1 MGEIIFHVC
10 LLVFFAGF
18 YIHSFS
24 FEVPPGI
31 QVVIHPGTW
40 PRFIFGIGII
50 LILFSLIK
58 TIHTMRK
65 KKMAGE
71 TEEKTGKILTPSA
84 IGPIGIGVFVLIT
97 IAVLYRVGFI
107 VSSFFLVLA
116 SMYWIKR
123 EKGHHLLVIGL
134 SAGTVLLFVLV
145 FGTFLN
151 ISFPRGYGIF
161 REFSYLFY

>member
-10 LLVFFAGF
+10 LLVFFTGF

-24 FEVPPGI
+24 FEVPLGI
-31 QVVIHPGTW
+31 QVVMHPGTW
-40 PRFIFGIGII
+40 PRIIFGIGII
-50 LILFSLIK
+50 LILYSLIK
-58 TIHTMRK
+58 TLLSMRK
-65 KKMAGE
+65 KKMEGE
-71 TEEKTGKILTPSA
+71 AAEKTGKILTPSA
-84 IGPIGIGVFVLIT
+84 VGPIGIGVFVLIA
-97 IAVLYRVGFI
+97 IAILYRVGFI
-107 VSSFFLVLA
+107 VSSLFLVLA

-145 FGTFLN
+145 FATFLN

-161 REFSYLFY
+161 RELSYLFY